1 MIEAAGLTKFYGTH
15 PAIQD
20 VSFRVSEGEVVA
32 FLGPNG
38 AGKSTTMRILTG
50 YMPAT
55 EGTARI
61 AGFDVTEESL
71 EARRHVGYM
80 PEHIALYPEM
90 RVTEYLLYC
99 GKLEALETKKL
110 FERLEY
116 VLEACS
122 LQERADSIIATLSL
136 GYRQRVGLAQALLHD
151 PAVLILDEPTIGLD
165 PIQIVEVR
173 GLVKKLAG
181 KHTILL
187 STHILPEAQQSCERV
202 LIMNHGR
209 IIAEGAP
216 DKLTTQVRQ
225 AESYRVRVA
234 RPSSEVADRLRQVP
248 DVLNVQ
254 SGPDGAYGV
263 DTRIG
268 SDPRAELSRTV
279 VQMGWSLLEISP
291 LELTLEDVFQALT
304 MRKESAA

>member
-1 MIEAAGLTKFYGTH
+1 MIEAAGLTKFYGKH

-20 VSFRVSEGEVVA
+20 VSFNVAEGEVVA

-55 EGTARI
+55 AGQARI
-61 AGFDVTEESL
+61 AGFEVSEQSL

-90 RVTEYLLYC
+90 RVTEYLMYC
-99 GKLEALETKKL
+99 GKLEDLDSKRL

-116 VLEACS
+116 VLDACA

-151 PAVLILDEPTIGLD
+151 PPVLILDEPTIGLD
-165 PIQIVEVR
+165 PTQIVEVR
-173 GLVKKLAG
+173 GLLKTLAG

-209 IIAEGAP
+209 IIAEGP
-216 DKLTTQVRQ
+216 PGKLTTQIRQ
-225 AESYRVRVA
+225 AEAYRLLVA
-234 RPSSEVADRLRQVP
+234 RPSPQVADKLRQLP
-248 DVLNVQ
+248 NVTNIQ
-254 SGPDGAYGV
+254 SAPDGAYLV
-263 DTRIG
+263 DTRVG
-268 SDPRAELSRTV
+268 TDVRAELAKTV
-279 VQMGWSLLEISP
+279 VDMGVGLLELSP
-291 LELTLEDVFQALT
+291 LDLTLEDVFQALT
-304 MRKESAA
+304 KRKESAA

>member
-1 MIEAAGLTKFYGTH
+1 
-15 PAIQD
+15 
-20 VSFRVSEGEVVA
+20 
-32 FLGPNG
+32 
-38 AGKSTTMRILTG
+38 
-50 YMPAT
+50 MPAT
-55 EGTARI
+55 AGKARV
-61 AGFDVTEESL
+61 AGFDVTEQSL

-99 GKLEALETKKL
+99 GKLEDLESKRL

-116 VLEACS
+116 VLDVCS
-122 LQERADSIIATLSL
+122 LQDRADSIIATLSL

-151 PAVLILDEPTIGLD
+151 PPVLILDEPTIGLD

-173 GLVKKLAG
+173 ELIKELAG

-209 IIAEGAP
+209 IIAEGP
-216 DKLTTQVRQ
+216 PGRLTTQIRE
-225 AESYRVRVA
+225 AETYLLRVA
-234 RPSSEVADRLRQVP
+234 RPSPDVADRLRQVS

-254 SGPDGAYGV
+254 PTSQGAYLV
-263 DTRIG
+263 DTRLG

-279 VQMGWSLLEISP
+279 VQMGWSLLELSP

-304 MRKESAA
+304 KRKESAA